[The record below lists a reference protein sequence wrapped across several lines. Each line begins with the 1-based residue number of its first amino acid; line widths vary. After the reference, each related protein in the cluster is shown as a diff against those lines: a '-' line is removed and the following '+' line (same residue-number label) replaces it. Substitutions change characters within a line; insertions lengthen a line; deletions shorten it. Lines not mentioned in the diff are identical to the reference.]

1 MAVLKANDVKK
12 LSKDQIIAK
21 IAEMHKLLLELE
33 GEGKREKSG
42 SVKQAIARL
51 KTHYAEL
58 MSKEEAAKS
67 KK

>member
-12 LSKDQIIAK
+12 LSKDQITAK
-21 IAEMHKLLLELE
+21 IAEMHRLLLELE
-33 GEGKREKSG
+33 GEGKREKSKA
-42 SVKQAIARL
+42 VKKALARL

-58 MSKEEAAKS
+58 ISKEEAAKS